1 MVGWTP
7 HFVGVKPQVL
17 GGPLGGAVG
26 LSSFGRLYCTSHEIE
41 IEFQFEFRV
50 RQRNRKSKSKI
61 RCRIANHESIEST
74 EIDKLVTNLRTSIF
88 DWLSNRQSKSG
99 LTIENANRK
108 YDWHVDRMSDR
119 QSWINRIDG
128 DRHPVSSISL
138 LVRGTRIG
146 NYNLRLIAG
155 TFTCES
161 LNSRFRNVQTYIQTD
176 QQDLVWGIS
185 ISGISLSRAH
195 SQFLY

>member
-1 MVGWTP
+1 MCVLP
-7 HFVGVKPQVL
+7 PPDIVLFVQTRERCSFCARSELGVRKSCKL

-41 IEFQFEFRV
+41 IEIEFQFRV

-119 QSWINRIDG
+119 QS
-128 DRHPVSSISL
+128 
-138 LVRGTRIG
+138 
-146 NYNLRLIAG
+146 
-155 TFTCES
+155 
-161 LNSRFRNVQTYIQTD
+161 
-176 QQDLVWGIS
+176 
-185 ISGISLSRAH
+185 
-195 SQFLY
+195 

>member
-1 MVGWTP
+1 M
-7 HFVGVKPQVL
+7 

-41 IEFQFEFRV
+41 IEIEFQFRV

-108 YDWHVDRMSDR
+108 PYDWHVDRMSDR

-146 NYNLRLIAG
+146 NYNLRLIVG

-161 LNSRFRNVQTYIQTD
+161 LNSRFRNVQTDKHTYRQTD
-176 QQDLVWGIS
+176 
-185 ISGISLSRAH
+185 LSVC
-195 SQFLY
+195 LYVCWSVTNKT